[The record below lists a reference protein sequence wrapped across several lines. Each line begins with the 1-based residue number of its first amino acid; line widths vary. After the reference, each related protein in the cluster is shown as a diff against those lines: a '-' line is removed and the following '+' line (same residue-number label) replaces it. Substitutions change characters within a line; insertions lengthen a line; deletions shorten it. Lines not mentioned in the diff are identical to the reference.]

1 MGRPVPNRG
10 KEMGPKPPALRRKGV
25 KEARKDVVTA
35 LCQPSAGSHD
45 RTEQLRNLDSLTDLI
60 LLECILSSARGSL
73 GGRLDP
79 L

>member
-1 MGRPVPNRG
+1 M
-10 KEMGPKPPALRRKGV
+10 

-73 GGRLDP
+73 GSRLDP